1 MNFIDM
7 LYEGNI
13 LPYDNFEPATE
24 EYLKESE
31 ALVKYEE
38 KLYSLLSEEALQFF
52 KSYQT
57 FSDNINCTLNKEN
70 FRQGFRLGAQM
81 MMDILKEEKAD

>member
-13 LPYDNFEPATE
+13 LPFENFEPATE

-38 KLYSLLSEEALQFF
+38 KLYSILSEEALEFF

-57 FSDNINCTLNKEN
+57 FSDNTNYILNRES
-70 FRQGFRLGAQM
+70 FRQGFRSGAQM
-81 MMDILKEEKAD
+81 MMEVLKEDKVN